1 MPTPTP
7 PPPAI
12 PVAPLQG
19 ADWLAARAS
28 LATRRTGRFTR
39 LWLLI
44 LGPLT
49 ALALLIPLSGGGPE
63 RAERSGRAR
72 LVADTVRSSQA
83 LRRAERSAAA
93 AESTFI
99 AAAAAL
105 TASAAPRTA
114 IPPRR
119 AAPVPAPV
127 GATVGAPVSAPVS
140 APTVGSGGSPA
151 LVALE
156 TAIREAR
163 RLRTPAAW
171 LTVAADPTVN
181 GGPRMRALADSLTL
195 LTQQRDVLPAGPSRD
210 EMAAPLSRTINRLG
224 YTIIAIAEN
233 RRGELAAAGG
243 GATSAVP
250 APVPVAATPAPA
262 PVRPEPSAE
271 VAPAPP
277 RPDTALLGARLR
289 AIRDTVA
296 TAERTHSAALA
307 ALAVA
312 GAAPPTEGSGSLA
325 AITPGLALLALLLLG
340 LAVRL
345 GSALRRE
352 MKSPTLSG
360 AAESERAVGLPVLAT
375 VRDNPLDGPARFRP
389 SGVDP
394 FRMLYLGLTAT
405 GTRARTMIV
414 TGDDPV
420 VVAAVGARLAISAA
434 ADHRTTLVMDLDPRS
449 IALSRTL
456 RERAE
461 PGLTDALAGAFQW
474 REVAR
479 PIGSS
484 DGLPITLLPAGTER
498 DDLATG
504 DALVAQREAL
514 TKFRAAYD
522 FTILVGPVGYLDQAV
537 ALVESSPIVVTAS
550 VGETLV
556 DRFTAAAAEFKAAGR
571 RVHGVVLW
579 DAPAPA
585 LPTRAELAALLS
597 KQKGRTPGGSFAAV
611 KKAIGG
617 QKKEQ

>member
-7 PPPAI
+7 APPAI
-12 PVAPLQG
+12 PVAPLEG

-28 LATRRTGRFTR
+28 LAARRTGRFTR

-72 LVADTVRSSQA
+72 LVADTVRTGQV

-93 AESTFI
+93 AESTMI
-99 AAAAAL
+99 AAIATL
-105 TASAAPRTA
+105 SAPAVPAGRVPA
-114 IPPRR
+114 PPRR
-119 AAPVPAPV
+119 AAP
-127 GATVGAPVSAPVS
+127 
-140 APTVGSGGSPA
+140 APTPPPTNAPTTGGSPA

-156 TAIREAR
+156 TGIREAR

-171 LTVAADPTVN
+171 LTVAADPTVS

-195 LTQQRDVLPAGPSRD
+195 LTRQRDALPAGPSRD
-210 EMAAPLSRTINRLG
+210 ELAAPLSRTINRLG

-243 GATSAVP
+243 GAPPPAAAVAP
-250 APVPVAATPAPA
+250 PPVPRAEPAPA
-262 PVRPEPSAE
+262 V
-271 VAPAPP
+271 VPATADATVP
-277 RPDTALLGARLR
+277 RPDTVVLGARLR
-289 AIRDTVA
+289 AVRDTVA
-296 TAERTHSAALA
+296 GAERAHSTALA
-307 ALAVA
+307 ALAAA
-312 GAAPPTEGSGSLA
+312 GAATTTEGSGSLA
-325 AITPGLALLALLLLG
+325 ALTPGLVLLALLLVG

-345 GSALRRE
+345 GGALRKE
-352 MKSPTLSG
+352 MKTPTLSG
-360 AAESERAVGLPVLAT
+360 AVETERVVGLPVLAT

-414 TGDDPV
+414 TGEDPV

-522 FTILVGPVGYLDQAV
+522 FTILIGPVGYLDQAV

-556 DRFTAAAAEFKAAGR
+556 DRFTADGAELKSSGR

-585 LPTRAELAALLS
+585 LPSRAELAALLS

-611 KKAIGG
+611 KKAIGE
-617 QKKEQ
+617 QKKGQ